1 MTTNR
6 VCGLLLAILILGCDS
21 SSGSKKIPGGDAA
34 TTGGDGAAPDTALPA
49 ERPADA
55 ATETA
60 APSDTPP
67 TTKSDAA
74 ALDGGPGAD
83 AARDTAQATDAFA
96 PLDQQSALDTA
107 GRPDG
112 GTGIDATAGLDSGA
126 ADVSFTLPD
135 VSFTLPDVSLPDVS
149 FNIPDISALLPDLGA
164 PGTNCAVLA
173 ACCPSLSA
181 LLQSMCTTAVATDTD
196 NTCATLLLT
205 LKLAGDCP

>member
-6 VCGLLLAILILGCDS
+6 ALGLLFAIFILGCDS

-34 TTGGDGAAPDTALPA
+34 TTGRDGAVPDTALPA

-55 ATETA
+55 ARETT

-67 TTKSDAA
+67 TTKSDASTP
-74 ALDGGPGAD
+74 DGAPGAD
-83 AARDTAQATDAFA
+83 AARDIPQATDASA

-107 GRPDG
+107 SRPDG
-112 GTGIDATAGLDSGA
+112 GTGIDATARLDAGA

-149 FNIPDISALLPDLGA
+149 FNVPDISALLPDLGA
-164 PGTNCAVLA
+164 PGTNCAVLV
-173 ACCPSLSA
+173 ACCPSLSE
-181 LLQSMCTTAVATDTD
+181 LLQSMCTTAVATGTD
-196 NTCATLLLT
+196 NTCATVLLT
-205 LKLAGDCP
+205 LKLAGECP